1 MAKKQKSEKHSG
13 DAAEKHGKRR
23 AETDLFIWPFV
34 GLALIKE
41 QQPSKKTVRQL
52 LLLAKAGIDF
62 LLLKVGVGEAKPTE
76 VKKIKIQ

>member
-1 MAKKQKSEKHSG
+1 MKEKQKSKGRGGVPGGSHERQS
-13 DAAEKHGKRR
+13 DF
-23 AETDLFIWPFV
+23 FIWPFV

-62 LLLKVGVGEAKPTE
+62 LLLRVGGGEAKHTE

>member
-1 MAKKQKSEKHSG
+1 MAGKQRNKKNAG
-13 DAAEKHGKRR
+13 AAQTRR
-23 AETDLFIWPFV
+23 KDVDLTIWPFV

-41 QQPSKKTVRQL
+41 KKPDKKTLRQL

-62 LLLKVGVGEAKPTE
+62 LLLKVGGGEAKPTE

>member
-1 MAKKQKSEKHSG
+1 MDEKQKSKS
-13 DAAEKHGKRR
+13 AEHGKHRR
-23 AETDLFIWPFV
+23 KKSEVDPFIWPFV

-41 QQPSKKTVRQL
+41 QKPEKKVVRQL

-62 LLLKVGVGEAKPTE
+62 LLLRVGGGEAKPTE